1 MFRKPITIELVGG
14 LGNQLFGYFAG
25 LYISQILGCELVPYI
40 RKPLKGESSHGSS
53 LDSLLLP
60 HTSVKSLTLLVR
72 IKEMVRRAMH
82 EVLTSPVGR
91 KLGAR
96 DFSGFYSSSSLG
108 ADPIINEIKEGS
120 FVRGYFQTYKYFES
134 IESRSPIRP
143 VTLRQGSSW
152 FETMAHRMLLAEPLT
167 MHVRRGDYLRL
178 ENNHIGSLSP
188 DFFIGALEELRLKTG
203 LAKREVWIFSDDVT
217 GAREEFSG
225 LDLGPHRWI
234 ETPRLSDPAE
244 SMILLG
250 MGVGI
255 VISNSTFSWWAATL
269 GGTEFVVAPSP
280 WFRNHPEPL
289 DLIHPN
295 WTRRTSSWVGQ

>member
-25 LYISQILGCELVPYI
+25 LYISQILGCDLVPYK
-40 RKPLKGESSHGSS
+40 RKPLKKESNHGSS

-60 HTSVKSLTLLVR
+60 NTSVKSLTLAVR
-72 IKEMVRRAMH
+72 IKELARRAIH
-82 EVLTSPVGR
+82 EALTSPVAR
-91 KLGAR
+91 KLGAK
-96 DFSGFYSSSSLG
+96 DFSGFYSSGALG
-108 ADPIINEIKEGS
+108 ADPKLHEIKEGS
-120 FVRGYFQTYKYFES
+120 FVRGYFQTYKYFEYL
-134 IESRSPIRP
+134 EGRSSIRP
-143 VTLRQGSSW
+143 VTLRRASTW
-152 FETMAHRMLLAEPLT
+152 FETMAHRILQSQPLT
-167 MHVRRGDYLRL
+167 MHIRRGDYLNP
-178 ENNHIGSLSP
+178 ENDFIGALSP
-188 DFFIGALEELRLKTG
+188 DFFIEALEDLRLKPG
-203 LAKREVWIFSDDVT
+203 LAKREVWIFSDDVS

-250 MGVGI
+250 MGAGI

-269 GGTEFVVAPSP
+269 GGTEFVIAPAP

-295 WTRRTSSWVGQ
+295 WSRHPSSWVGQ